1 MMVED
6 GKVKIDNFD
15 GHVFGFWKLQIE
27 DYIIREKDA
36 WTAIIIET

>member
-15 GHVFGFWKLQIE
+15 GIVFGFWKLQIV
-27 DYIIREKDA
+27 REKDA
-36 WTAIIIET
+36 WTAIIIDT